1 MSDCLQRNRKKV
13 QKLQKRSL
21 VILRSVILSRKIQS
35 GLLFNRLVQSDQITE
50 KMDLFFVKKHFTK
63 KHLKMKIYEKIKI

>member
-50 KMDLFFVKKHFTK
+50 KMDLFFVKNISRKN
-63 KHLKMKIYEKIKI
+63 I